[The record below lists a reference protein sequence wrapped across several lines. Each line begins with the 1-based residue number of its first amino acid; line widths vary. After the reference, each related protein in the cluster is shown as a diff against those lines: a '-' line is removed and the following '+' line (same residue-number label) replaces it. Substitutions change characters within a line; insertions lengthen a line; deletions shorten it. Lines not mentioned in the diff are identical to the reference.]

1 MTMKTTSTQRFA
13 LALTLGAALVA
24 GLSACVPLV
33 VGGAAVMG
41 VGMVA
46 TDRRSSGAQLDDQ
59 GIELRAA
66 ARVRD
71 IANDQMYVS
80 VTSYNRQVLLTG
92 AVGNDADRRRV
103 EETVQRVDNVRSV
116 VNELTIGAP
125 STFQDRSND
134 LYLTGKIKASL
145 LDAKDI
151 FANSFKVVTERGV
164 VYLMGIATRRE
175 TDRATEIT
183 RGVSGVVKVVR
194 VVEVVSE
201 AELASQAQAQKGGT
215 GAPVTNSAPAT
226 PASSSSSSRVPL
238 PPMEPLPS
246 SGSAPA
252 QPAGGAS
259 TSPVR

>member
-194 VVEVVSE
+194 VVEIVSE
-201 AELASQAQAQKGGT
+201 AELASQQQAQKGGT

-226 PASSSSSSRVPL
+226 PASSSSSRVPL

-246 SGSAPA
+246 SGAAPV
-252 QPAGGAS
+252 QPSGGVS

>member
-1 MTMKTTSTQRFA
+1 MTTTPFKR
-13 LALTLGAALVA
+13 LAIAIASGAVLVA

-33 VGGAAVMG
+33 VGGAAAVGM
-41 VGMVA
+41 GMVA

-92 AVGNDADRRRV
+92 AVGSEADRRRV
-103 EETVQRVDNVRSV
+103 EDVVQRVDNVRSV
-116 VNELTIGAP
+116 VNELTVGP
-125 STFQDRSND
+125 SSTFQDRSND
-134 LYLTGKIKASL
+134 LFISGKVKASL

-175 TDRATEIT
+175 TDRATEIA
-183 RGVSGVVKVVR
+183 RGISGVQKVVR

-201 AELASQAQAQKGGT
+201 SELANQAAAQRGGT
-215 GAPVTNSAPAT
+215 GAPAPAAA
-226 PASSSSSSRVPL
+226 PAPSSSSSRVPL
-238 PPMEPLPS
+238 PPMEPLP
-246 SGSAPA
+246 PA
-252 QPAGGAS
+252 QPGGA
-259 TSPVR
+259 TATPVR